1 MIKLLK
7 NAQVYAPE
15 PLGKKDVLIVGDKIC
30 RIADEIAGY
39 EGLQDVEVFDFSG
52 KKLLPGYIDMH
63 VHICGGGGEAGFAS
77 RVPQSQLSVFFK
89 SGITSCVGLLGTDGI
104 TRSVEDLVAKARALT
119 EEGMT
124 VYTLTSCY
132 QYPPKTMTGSIE
144 KDIVMLT
151 PMIGVKI
158 AVSDHRS
165 SNPGA
170 AELIDAGTQARR
182 AGLISNTAGLVTMHM
197 GSGKARLNPLFE
209 ALANS
214 DLPLKNF
221 LPTHML
227 RCPELIEDGAN
238 LVRMGGYMDC
248 TAGSDAEE
256 LVNNAKKLYDLLHM
270 EGVTSD
276 HVTLSSDSFGSMPK
290 FNDAGECIG
299 LTYASPKHLHMT
311 IKLLVEMGMP
321 LEEAIKLLTSTPAKL
336 LAKEG
341 VKGCVAA
348 GADADL
354 LVLDENLDID
364 SLFAKGKTAMLH
376 GELLMKGRF
385 ED

>member
-7 NAQVYAPE
+7 NAEVYAPAY
-15 PLGKKDVLIVGDKIC
+15 LGKKDVLIAGDKIC
-30 RIADEIAGY
+30 RIADEITGY
-39 EGLQDVEVFDFSG
+39 EGLPDVEVFDLAG

-132 QYPPKTMTGSIE
+132 QYPPKTMTGSVE

-170 AELIDAGTQARR
+170 EELIAVATQARR

-197 GSGKARLNPLFE
+197 GSGKDRLNPLFE
-209 ALANS
+209 ALKKS

-227 RCPELIEDGAN
+227 RCPELIEDGAE

-256 LVNNAKKLYDLLHM
+256 LVVNAKKLYELLHM
-270 EGVTSD
+270 EGVSAD

-290 FNDAGECIG
+290 FNEAGECIG
-299 LTYASPKHLHMT
+299 LTYASPKHLHLT
-311 IKLLVEMGMP
+311 IRLLVEMGMP

-336 LAKEG
+336 LAREG

-354 LVLDENLDID
+354 LVLDAELNI
-364 SLFAKGKTAMLH
+364 SGLFAKGKTAMLD